1 MTDTHAPTG
10 RRDTDEAA
18 AVDRARLDGLAAR
31 AGLALA
37 WERAWPPL
45 AALASLAALFVA
57 TSWAGLWLELPR
69 WGRIVG
75 VLAFALAALAIL
87 WRARG
92 LRAPARGERL
102 ERLDRDSGRP
112 HHPATTLEDE
122 LSNAGADP
130 TTAALW
136 ALHRRRAA
144 ADLDRLKVAAPS
156 PRLVDRDK
164 FALRAAALVALVAA
178 AFVAGPQKYA
188 RLAAAFDWRSAGA
201 LAAGYRLD
209 AWIDPPAYTGRP
221 PLILPTKPGED
232 GSAAFAA
239 TTARRIEAPVG
250 SMVVVRSSGESGVEI
265 LAEGALA
272 APDAEKTQ
280 ARVGVAAPKPAAP
293 AADAEA
299 RYVLKGD
306 SRLILKRGG
315 QTLAA
320 FDISAIPDRAP
331 KISLVGRPK
340 PNVRG
345 SLTLN
350 YRIDDDYAVTGAEAR
365 FAKPIIGGKPA
376 TGRALVEPPRM
387 TLALPGAPGGL
398 GEGETTSDLAE
409 HPWAGAKVTMTLSA
423 RDEAGNEGLS
433 EPTEITLPAR
443 VFTKPMAKALVEQR
457 RTLILSPDEGSG
469 RVAQALSAL
478 MVAPDLFDVEPS
490 VFLGLRTAATRLKA
504 ARADPQLMEVADFLW
519 EMALRIEDGDV
530 SAAER
535 DLRAAQQAL
544 REAMQRNASPEEIK
558 KLMDELRAA
567 MDKFLREYAEQQLRD
582 QRDNPNAGRDQNRNE
597 RMLSQRDLNEMLN
610 RMEEMARRGDMADAQ
625 RMLDQM
631 QRMMENLK
639 SARRERQRDPQSRE
653 MSRQMGE
660 LDRMMRE
667 QQRLRDDTFREQRR
681 DRRGQRPQRGQ
692 RGQQQ
697 NPLDDQDMDQGD
709 QGADQDMAEGGDEQM
724 SDEQLRERQK
734 QLRER
739 LEEMKR
745 RMKQFGMN
753 GEKGL
758 DDAEEA
764 MREAERELGEGQ
776 QGQQGRPRPGEGP
789 QGGQQSGRNRGRAV
803 DAQGRA
809 LEGLQRGMQGLAQQM
824 QRQPGQQG
832 GEFAEGDD
840 WGEPDPNGEPRR
852 ADGQRDPLDRP
863 RRDERNRLNDYS
875 GLNAEGGAAERAR
888 RVLEELRR
896 RLGDPGR
903 PREEL
908 DYLERLLRRY

>member
-1 MTDTHAPTG
+1 M
-10 RRDTDEAA
+10 
-18 AVDRARLDGLAAR
+18 
-31 AGLALA
+31 
-37 WERAWPPL
+37 
-45 AALASLAALFVA
+45 
-57 TSWAGLWLELPR
+57 
-69 WGRIVG
+69 
-75 VLAFALAALAIL
+75 
-87 WRARG
+87 
-92 LRAPARGERL
+92 
-102 ERLDRDSGRP
+102 
-112 HHPATTLEDE
+112 
-122 LSNAGADP
+122 
-130 TTAALW
+130 
-136 ALHRRRAA
+136 
-144 ADLDRLKVAAPS
+144 
-156 PRLVDRDK
+156 
-164 FALRAAALVALVAA
+164 
-178 AFVAGPQKYA
+178 
-188 RLAAAFDWRSAGA
+188 
-201 LAAGYRLD
+201 
-209 AWIDPPAYTGRP
+209 
-221 PLILPTKPGED
+221 
-232 GSAAFAA
+232 
-239 TTARRIEAPVG
+239 
-250 SMVVVRSSGESGVEI
+250 
-265 LAEGALA
+265 
-272 APDAEKTQ
+272 
-280 ARVGVAAPKPAAP
+280 
-293 AADAEA
+293 
-299 RYVLKGD
+299 
-306 SRLILKRGG
+306 
-315 QTLAA
+315 
-320 FDISAIPDRAP
+320 
-331 KISLVGRPK
+331 
-340 PNVRG
+340 RG

-350 YRIDDDYAVTGAEAR
+350 YRIDDDYAVIGAEAR
-365 FAKPIIGGKPA
+365 FSKPIIGGKPA
-376 TGRALVEPPRM
+376 TGRSLVEPPRM

-398 GEGETTSDLAE
+398 GEGETTTDLAE

-423 RDEAGNEGLS
+423 RDEADNEGLS

-457 RTLILSPDEGSG
+457 RTLILSPDEGRG
-469 RVAQALSAL
+469 RVGQALSAL

-504 ARADPQLMEVADFLW
+504 ARADPQLLEVADFLW

-558 KLMDELRAA
+558 KLMDELRTA
-567 MDKFLREYAEQQLRD
+567 MDKFLREFAEQQLRD
-582 QRDNPNAGRDQNRNE
+582 QRDNPNGERDQNRNE

-610 RMEEMARRGDMADAQ
+610 RMEEMAKRGDMADAQ

-660 LDRMMRE
+660 LDKMMRE
-667 QQRLRDDTFREQRR
+667 QQRLRDDTFREQQR
-681 DRRGQRPQRGQ
+681 DRRGQRPERGQ
-692 RGQQQ
+692 RGQQ
-697 NPLDDQDMDQGD
+697 NPDQDMDQGD
-709 QGADQDMAEGGDEQM
+709 QGNQDMAEGGDEQM
-724 SDEQLRERQK
+724 SDEQLSERQK

-776 QGQQGRPRPGEGP
+776 QGQQGRPKPGEGP
-789 QGGQQSGRNRGRAV
+789 QGGQQGGRNRGRAV

-809 LEGLQRGMQGLAQQM
+809 LEGLRRGMQGLAQQM

-863 RRDERNRLNDYS
+863 RRDERNRLNDDS

-908 DYLERLLRRY
+908 DYLERLLRPY